1 MNWSPD
7 SNSGSDFSVVGY
19 NVTLATEQQETLYQE
34 VHQGIDDQSLFMDN
48 LQPYTVYKLAVSAYN
63 RFRIYSPPAE
73 YDFTTD
79 EAGKNCFLRFEMN
92 SCSFKFRII
101 LNLEMA
107 YHIVPTRE

>member
-19 NVTLATEQQETLYQE
+19 NVTLATEQQDILYQE
-34 VHQGIDDQSLFMDN
+34 IHQGIDDQSLFIDN

-79 EAGKNCFLRFEMN
+79 EAGLKWIPF
-92 SCSFKFRII
+92 I
-101 LNLEMA
+101 LDLELSSNLE
-107 YHIVPTRE
+107 IVATE